1 MSNNG
6 GGQSEGAR
14 YYPEAFEKEIVEAA
28 EKVVADSAFLQLF
41 NRFILAVVADPAQL
55 VHFRVPIIQE
65 IARLAPAHLTRVN
78 QVTWCSLSLA
88 TEKYFDE
95 TARIFSWSANE
106 TAKIKSK
113 WYEFTS
119 MAFVPKTSNTRL
131 NTSLIKEWSA
141 EFLALHKF
149 NKGVPLSQREQV
161 ILAIVQ
167 QALVGAPWQK
177 LNAETMSRLNI
188 TEEEVE
194 AEIKKRKESGGES
207 TK

>member
-6 GGQSEGAR
+6 DGYSEGAR
-14 YYPEAFEKEIVEAA
+14 YFPEAFEKEIVRAA
-28 EKVVADSAFLQLF
+28 EKVVSDTAFLQLF
-41 NRFILAVVADPAQL
+41 NRFVLAVVADPAQL

-65 IARLAPAHLTRVN
+65 VARLASEHLTRVN
-78 QVTWCSLSLA
+78 EVTWCALSLA

-95 TARIFSWSANE
+95 TARIFNWSSIE

-119 MAFVPKTSNTRL
+119 MTFVPRSTNARL
-131 NTSLIKEWSA
+131 NVALVKEWSA

-149 NKGVPLSQREQV
+149 NKGIPLSQKEQV

-177 LNAETMSRLNI
+177 LNAEVMTKLNI

-194 AEIKKRKESGGES
+194 AEIKKRKQPGSEES
-207 TK
+207 K